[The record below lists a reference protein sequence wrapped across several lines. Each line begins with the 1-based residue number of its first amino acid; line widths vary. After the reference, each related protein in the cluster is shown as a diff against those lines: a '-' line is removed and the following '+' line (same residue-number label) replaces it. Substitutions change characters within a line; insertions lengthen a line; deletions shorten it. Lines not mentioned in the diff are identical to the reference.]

1 MGGKCPGREA
11 SRQFARRQDRAPP
24 GLLPFPFFPA
34 SGTEGRAGRGLR
46 ESAVC
51 GIKVIFA
58 RVAELVDALDLESSG
73 LSIRVQVPSLA
84 PEFARTSPAWLWDV
98 FVLRAVVQEAFLVRR
113 RGRQRSSIP
122 PRQRA
127 GSSPSWPCCCMFLP
141 RPACGELPRGIVRPS
156 LLAVASRAIPHQTAA
171 LFLHLFL
178 PVPERLLLPFS
189 PFRQR
194 TAFHLDR
201 HASVLIFDGRELPG
215 DRRPAA

>member
-1 MGGKCPGREA
+1 MG
-11 SRQFARRQDRAPP
+11 RR
-24 GLLPFPFFPA
+24 
-34 SGTEGRAGRGLR
+34 TGLR
-46 ESAVC
+46 
-51 GIKVIFA
+51 I
-58 RVAELVDALDLESSG
+58 
-73 LSIRVQVPSLA
+73 
-84 PEFARTSPAWLWDV
+84 
-98 FVLRAVVQEAFLVRR
+98 
-113 RGRQRSSIP
+113 QRFIHT
-122 PRQRA
+122 
-127 GSSPSWPCCCMFLP
+127 GSSPVSRTRICKDVPGIAVGRLCFEGCCAGSLFPYPAQRKPAQLHPATVARSSAPLFHDAACSFP
-141 RPACGELPRGIVRPS
+141 VRPAASRPRGIVRPS

>member
-1 MGGKCPGREA
+1 MCYYMQAVRTNG
-11 SRQFARRQDRAPP
+11 F
-24 GLLPFPFFPA
+24 LPQKPENCTTGMRGWRNWQTRTF
-34 SGTEGRAGRGLR
+34 EGR
-46 ESAVC
+46 V
-51 GIKVIFA
+51 VHT
-58 RVAELVDALDLESSG
+58 
-73 LSIRVQVPSLA
+73 IRVQVPSLA

-113 RGRQRSSIP
+113 REEA
-122 PRQRA
+122 RA
-127 GSSPSWPCCCMFLP
+127 APFLHGSAQAAVLP
-141 RPACGELPRGIVRPS
+141 GHAAACSFPVRPAASRPRGILRPS

-178 PVPERLLLPFS
+178 PVPERLLLPSS